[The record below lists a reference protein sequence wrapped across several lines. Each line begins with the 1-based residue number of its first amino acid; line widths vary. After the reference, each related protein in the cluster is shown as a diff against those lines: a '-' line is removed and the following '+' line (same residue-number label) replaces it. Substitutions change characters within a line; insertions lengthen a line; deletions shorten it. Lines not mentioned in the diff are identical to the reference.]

1 VEEVEKPPHHIVREE
16 IQVRRALLEDAPHIA
31 KLIDA
36 SIRKLAAGYYDPAQ
50 IESSLKHLFGVDST
64 MIMDQTY
71 FVAEVRKAVPA
82 PKKPPQGLPQNTP
95 PLIVAAGGWSFRRT
109 PFGGDQ
115 EQTVR
120 DADTRDPRIDPA
132 VIRAMY
138 VHPDWA
144 RKKLGHLIITAC
156 EHAAR
161 AAGFSSYELVATLSG
176 VSFYEK
182 QGYSK
187 KETIE
192 HRLPDGT
199 LLDFIRM
206 AKMP

>member
-1 VEEVEKPPHHIVREE
+1 VEEVEKPPNHIVTGE

-31 KLIDA
+31 TLIDA

-64 MIMDQTY
+64 MITDQTY
-71 FVAEVRKAVPA
+71 FVAEVRKAEPT
-82 PKKPPQGLPQNTP
+82 PRLPQNTP
-95 PLIVAAGGWSFRRT
+95 SLIVAAGGWSFRRT

-115 EQTVR
+115 EKTVR
-120 DADTRDPRIDPA
+120 DADTRDPSNDPA

-187 KETIE
+187 IESIE